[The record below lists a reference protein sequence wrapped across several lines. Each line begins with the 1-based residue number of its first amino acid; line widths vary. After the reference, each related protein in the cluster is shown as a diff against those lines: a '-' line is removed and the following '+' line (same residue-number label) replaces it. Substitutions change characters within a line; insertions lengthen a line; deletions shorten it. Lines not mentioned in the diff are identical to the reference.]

1 MIELI
6 ISKMIKRI
14 KTILYLRIIVI
25 ICVFFIAPIYML
37 TLLDELFYILF
48 VAIAIVVL
56 ASGEGNIL
64 KLNETSLLLL
74 SNLSFLSFFLFS
86 MLFEYE
92 IMAVFLYSF
101 TLAYSLLYYKF
112 NKLSWLK
119 YQKDIDVVG
128 GPGFNISRDNTRL
141 GVKFSVLTLILA
153 IFYFFIFI
161 IFN

>member
-1 MIELI
+1 
-6 ISKMIKRI
+6 MIKRI

-48 VAIAIVVL
+48 VAIAIVAL

-86 MLFEYE
+86 MLFVFYFFV
-92 IMAVFLYSF
+92 VFLYF
-101 TLAYSLLYYKF
+101 F
-112 NKLSWLK
+112 FF
-119 YQKDIDVVG
+119 V
-128 GPGFNISRDNTRL
+128 
-141 GVKFSVLTLILA
+141 
-153 IFYFFIFI
+153 FFILFY
-161 IFN
+161 

>member
-1 MIELI
+1 
-6 ISKMIKRI
+6 
-14 KTILYLRIIVI
+14 
-25 ICVFFIAPIYML
+25 ML